1 MSINK
6 DLEKFEKWY
15 ETEPFED
22 FVGPFFYKKNKNN
35 YISAFE
41 CKDHH
46 LNAMGTL
53 HGGMIMSFIDYTMFV
68 VCLEAIKEQS
78 FVTVSCSTEFLN
90 PSTNDDIIY
99 GDGEITQETK
109 SMIFVKGKIFNN
121 QNKKISTFSG
131 ILKKIRSK

>member
-1 MSINK
+1 MTINK
-6 DLEKFEKWY
+6 DLKNFKKWY

-41 CKDHH
+41 CKNHH
-46 LNAMGTL
+46 LNAMGSL

-68 VCLEAIKEQS
+68 VCLEVIKEQS

-90 PSTNDDIIY
+90 PSIDDKIIY
-99 GDGEITQETK
+99 GNGEITQETK

-121 QNKKISTFSG
+121 QSTTISTFSG

>member
-1 MSINK
+1 MSINEK
-6 DLEKFEKWY
+6 LENFKKWY

-35 YISAFE
+35 YLSAFK

-46 LNAMGTL
+46 LNSMGTL

-68 VCLEAIKEQS
+68 VCLDSIKEQS

-90 PSTNDDIIY
+90 PSIDDDIIY
-99 GDGEITQETK
+99 GEGEITQETK
-109 SMIFVKGKIFNN
+109 SMIFIKGKIFNN
-121 QNKKISTFSG
+121 QNKTISTFSG

>member
-1 MSINK
+1 MTINK
-6 DLEKFEKWY
+6 DLKNFKKWY

-46 LNAMGTL
+46 LNAMGSL

-68 VCLEAIKEQS
+68 VCLEVIKEQS

-90 PSTNDDIIY
+90 PSIDDKIIF
-99 GDGEITQETK
+99 GNGEITQETK

-121 QNKKISTFSG
+121 QSTTISTFSG

>member
-1 MSINK
+1 MNINK
-6 DLEKFEKWY
+6 DLKNFEKWY

-22 FVGPFFYKKNKNN
+22 FVGPFFYKKNENN

-46 LNAMGTL
+46 LNSMGSL

-68 VCLEAIKEQS
+68 VCLETIKQQT

-90 PSTNDDIIY
+90 SSINDEIIY

-121 QNKKISTFSG
+121 QNKVISTFSG

>member
-1 MSINK
+1 MNTNK
-6 DLEKFEKWY
+6 DLKNFEKWY

-22 FVGPFFYKKNKNN
+22 FVGPFFYKKNENN

-46 LNAMGTL
+46 LNSMGSL

-68 VCLEAIKEQS
+68 ICLDTIKGQT

-90 PSTNDDIIY
+90 SSVNDEIIY

-121 QNKKISTFSG
+121 QNKVISTFSG

>member
-1 MSINK
+1 MNINK
-6 DLEKFEKWY
+6 DLKKYEKWY

-22 FVGPFFYKKNKNN
+22 FVGPFFYKKIKNH

-46 LNAMGTL
+46 LNSMGSL

-68 VCLEAIKEQS
+68 VCLETIKEQS

-90 PSTNDDIIY
+90 PSVSDEVIF

-109 SMIFVKGKIFNN
+109 SMIFVKGKIFND
-121 QNKKISTFSG
+121 QKKIISTFSG
-131 ILKKIRSK
+131 ILKKIKSK

>member
-1 MSINK
+1 MTINK
-6 DLEKFEKWY
+6 DLKNFKKWY

-46 LNAMGTL
+46 LNAMRSL

-68 VCLEAIKEQS
+68 VCLEVIKEQS

-90 PSTNDDIIY
+90 SSIDDKIIY
-99 GDGEITQETK
+99 GNGEITQETK

-121 QNKKISTFSG
+121 QNKTISTFSG
-131 ILKKIRSK
+131 ILKKIRFK

>member
-1 MSINK
+1 
-6 DLEKFEKWY
+6 
-15 ETEPFED
+15 
-22 FVGPFFYKKNKNN
+22 
-35 YISAFE
+35 
-41 CKDHH
+41 
-46 LNAMGTL
+46 MGTL

-90 PSTNDDIIY
+90 PSINDEIIY

>member
-1 MSINK
+1 MNTNK
-6 DLEKFEKWY
+6 DLKNFEKWY

-22 FVGPFFYKKNKNN
+22 FVGPFFYKKNENN

-46 LNAMGTL
+46 LNSMGSL

-68 VCLEAIKEQS
+68 VCLETIKQQT

-90 PSTNDDIIY
+90 SSVNDEIIY

-121 QNKKISTFSG
+121 QNKVISTFSG